1 MLVIRDLASTSEI
14 ADPEICQLVQKR
26 IHDLGDYDL
35 DELGYFLVI
44 EAGDTL
50 EAINTQLGF
59 PILCNRST
67 GIHYGTTGLVPSFE
81 FMEEYASCYDT
92 VFVLSDDGYG
102 IEVFIPKTAG
112 VDLELLAMCARFATP
127 APTEESEP

>member
-1 MLVIRDLASTSEI
+1 MLIIRDLESVAQIT
-14 ADPEICQLVQKR
+14 DPGICQIVQKR
-26 IHDLGDYDL
+26 IHDLGDYDP

-44 EAGDTL
+44 EAGDTID
-50 EAINTQLGF
+50 AINTQLGF

-67 GIHYGTTGLVPSFE
+67 GIHYGAAGFTPSFE

-102 IEVFIPKTAG
+102 IEVFIPKVAG
-112 VDLELLAMCARFATP
+112 IEPELLAMCARFATP